1 MEDYIK
7 YPIGIQTFSE
17 VIKGEYIYVDKTQFI
32 PLLSNI
38 GKFIFLSRPR
48 RFGKSLLLSM
58 LHSFFAGEREYF
70 KGLAIDS
77 MDVEWKRRPVLHFDF
92 NPENYLEEDALE
104 GLLNSILRN
113 YEKIYDVKTEET
125 SPSRRFSSLINNI
138 HEKTG
143 EQVVILIDEY
153 DKPLLELEDKK
164 ELFTKNQGI
173 LKGFFGV
180 LKSMDRSIRF
190 AMLTGVARF
199 NKVSIFS
206 DLNNLNDISLDEDFA
221 DICGWTQEEL
231 EKYFSSGIELVAKKR
246 NVSYQEILSEMKET
260 YDGYLFAEGGH
271 RLYNPFSVLNAL
283 SKKRLS
289 YYWFH
294 TGTPTFLAKRV
305 QKTGIRLASLNS
317 YRCREDLLLSIGI
330 NDPNP
335 IPLLFQTGYL
345 TIKRVMGRVYE
356 LQFPNR
362 EVENGFAQ
370 YLQPLFLPQ
379 LNDYNG
385 SFSIFDFQM
394 ELSDGE
400 PERFMKR
407 MEAMIKSVPYEQH
420 NEAFYQNLVY
430 LLFTLVGADA
440 RMEEHTNIGRPD
452 IIVRTD
458 RNIYIFEFKY
468 NGSAD
473 EAIRQ
478 IREKDYPGRFSA
490 DNKTIYL

>member
-1 MEDYIK
+1 MEHNIK

-17 VIKGEYIYVDKTQFI
+17 IIKRGYIYVDKSMFI
-32 PLLSNI
+32 PLLENV
-38 GKFIFLSRPR
+38 GPFIFLSRPR

-58 LHSFFAGEREYF
+58 LHSYFAGEREYF

-77 MDVEWKRRPVLHFDF
+77 MNVEWKKRPVLHFDF
-92 NPENYLEEDALE
+92 NPENYLDENALD
-104 GLLNSILRN
+104 GLLNGILKN
-113 YEKIYDVKTEET
+113 YEKIYSIEPEES
-125 SPSRRFSSLINNI
+125 SPSRRFSNLIDKI
-138 HEKTG
+138 HQKTG

-153 DKPLLELEDKK
+153 DKPLLGLEERK

-231 EKYFSSGIELVAKKR
+231 EKYFSSGIELVAKKHK
-246 NVSYQEILSEMKET
+246 VSYQETLREMKET

-283 SKKRLS
+283 SKRRLS

-317 YRCREDLLLSIGI
+317 YRCQEDLLLSVGI

-345 TIKRVMGRVYE
+345 TIKRVIGRVYE
-356 LQFPNR
+356 LQFPNK

-385 SFSIFDFQM
+385 IFSIFDFQM

-400 PERFMKR
+400 PEKFMKR

-468 NGSAD
+468 NGSAED
-473 EAIRQ
+473 AISQ
-478 IREKDYPGRFSA
+478 IREKDYP
-490 DNKTIYL
+490 